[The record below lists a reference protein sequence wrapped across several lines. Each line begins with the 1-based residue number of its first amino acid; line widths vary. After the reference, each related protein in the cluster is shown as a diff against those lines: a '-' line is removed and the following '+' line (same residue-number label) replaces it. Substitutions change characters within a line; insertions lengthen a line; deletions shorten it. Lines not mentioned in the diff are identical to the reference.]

1 MAFIPHTADDIARML
16 ELIGVQSIDDLF
28 DEIPAEL
35 KAGALGVPPALCEM
49 EVGRLLGERAASDGR
64 PLNFIGAGAYEH
76 HIPAPVWA
84 ITTRGEFY
92 SAYTPYQAEA
102 SQGTLQLIY
111 EYQSMMCALT
121 GMEVSNAS
129 LYDGA
134 SALAEAC
141 LMAVRANR
149 TVNSRRILLPRAV
162 NPTYAQVARAIAG
175 NQDIVFETVDFDRSA
190 GRTPLESVQSYSGQE
205 VTALVIQQ
213 PNFFGSLEEVDQLTD
228 WAHQNKIL
236 VIAVVNPT
244 SLALLKPPGQWGSA
258 IGGHQ
263 GADIV
268 CGEGQPLGVPL
279 ASGGPYFGFMATR
292 MQYVRQMPGR
302 IVGRTVDV
310 EGRPGFSLTLQAREQ
325 HIRRSKAT
333 SNICTNQGLLVT
345 AATIYMSLLGAEGL
359 ERVAAASLQRT
370 ADLVAALSRIAGVR
384 PAFTAARF
392 HEAVLLLDR
401 PVAPVLNALA
411 HRGIL
416 GGLDLTERY
425 PELGNA
431 LLVCATE
438 TKLDVDIDAYAGALA
453 DILKSSRAAA

>member
-1 MAFIPHTADDIARML
+1 MAFIPHTPDDVARML
-16 ELIGVQSIDDLF
+16 EVIGVRSIDDLF
-28 DEIPAEL
+28 EEIPGEL
-35 KAGALGVPPALCEM
+35 RAGALKVPPNIGEM
-49 EVGRLLGERAASDGR
+49 ELGRLLTERAAGDGR

-84 ITTRGEFY
+84 IATRGEFY

-141 LMAVRANR
+141 LMAVRTNR
-149 TVNSRRILLPRAV
+149 AATSRRILMPRAV
-162 NPTYAQVARAIAG
+162 NPTYAQVAKSIAG
-175 NQDIVFETVDFDRSA
+175 NQDIVFELVDYDRSA
-190 GRTPLESVQSYSGQE
+190 GRTLLESLQPYGGQDI
-205 VTALVIQQ
+205 TALVIQQ

-236 VIAVVNPT
+236 VIAVVNPI
-244 SLALLKPPGQWGSA
+244 SLALLKPPGLWGGL
-258 IGGHQ
+258 IDQ
-263 GADIV
+263 PLGADIV

-279 ASGGPYFGFMATR
+279 AAGGPYFGFMATR

-302 IVGRTVDV
+302 IVGRTLDA

-345 AATIYMSLLGAEGL
+345 AATIYMSLLGAPGL
-359 ERVAAASLQRT
+359 ERVAAACLQRT
-370 ADLVAALSRIAGVR
+370 ADLAARLSRVAGVK
-384 PAFTAARF
+384 PAFTAPRF

-401 PVAPVLNALA
+401 PVAPVLAALA
-411 HRGIL
+411 RRGIF
-416 GGLDLTERY
+416 GGLDLTDRY
-425 PELGNA
+425 PELGHA

-438 TKLDVDIDAYAGALA
+438 TKLDADIDSYAGALA
-453 DILKSSRAAA
+453 DIMNPSRAAA